1 MLSKIGKK
9 KSLNPFIYK
18 GFSDFFKSGADGGN
32 RTRDRRL
39 TKAVRYLLRH
49 ISILKFESVFCYF
62 LSAKKCHFLSY
73 QGAALPT
80 ELDKLK

>member
-1 MLSKIGKK
+1 MVLNGPTKTGKCSAIFENFNKNK

-39 TKAVRYLLRH
+39 TK
-49 ISILKFESVFCYF
+49 F
-62 LSAKKCHFLSY
+62 
-73 QGAALPT
+73 
-80 ELDKLK
+80 